1 MFYLRPESFSP
12 RYADEFYTVEVAV
25 SPPSSQEMIVSSPPS
40 PPPPPMV
47 EGRTHHPAVYYSLVV
62 RSGSRSRTVRRR
74 YSQFRWLREEIG
86 RRSALIPSYSPSSP
100 RAEDLPLLPP
110 RTCWGHRWSDDKFI
124 MQRAELLGEFLLD
137 LLSTRG
143 GGTPTILP
151 LWRFWSWI
159 LMVVKRHVRP
169 SWARGGR
176 RRRQGRICPSLIR
189 GCYKAVDLLFA

>member
-1 MFYLRPESFSP
+1 MFYLRPENFSP

-110 RTCWGHRWSDDKFI
+110 RTCWGHRWSDDQFI

-143 GGTPTILP
+143 GGYADHPAVVAFLELDIDGGEEACAPVLGPRGETAPAGENLP
-151 LWRFWSWI
+151 LLNTR
-159 LMVVKRHVRP
+159 
-169 SWARGGR
+169 
-176 RRRQGRICPSLIR
+176 
-189 GCYKAVDLLFA
+189 LL